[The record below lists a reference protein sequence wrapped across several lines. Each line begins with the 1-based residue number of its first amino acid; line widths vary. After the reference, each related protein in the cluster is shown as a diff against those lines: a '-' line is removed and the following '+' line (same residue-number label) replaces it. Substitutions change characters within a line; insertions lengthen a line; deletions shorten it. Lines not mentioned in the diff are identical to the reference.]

1 MAVLWPPCAGASS
14 FGSKKQEAGL
24 HSLCGGTK
32 IANARGASYH
42 LATMDRELLIVS
54 TLCFFLAMVRTALSV
69 RARNYQSAG
78 FNFFAIALGFV
89 FQTAF
94 LSVRGHAI
102 GRCPLTNL
110 FEVFIFLAW
119 SVSLIYLLIGPAYRL
134 SLMGAFT
141 APLVFGLQ
149 IMALLAPIDR
159 PHPMASSPSPWLE
172 LHASVSLIAYG
183 AFALAC
189 VAGLMYLGQERQLK
203 RRQIN
208 SMFYHFPPLTDLFA
222 AITRLLWL
230 GFILLT
236 VGIVTGFFTGQ
247 PLPYVKIAWSLGV
260 WIFYAAILFARHLGT
275 TAPRLIA
282 TLCVVAFSAALT
294 LLWGITFLSPNH
306 SL

>member
-1 MAVLWPPCAGASS
+1 
-14 FGSKKQEAGL
+14 
-24 HSLCGGTK
+24 
-32 IANARGASYH
+32 
-42 LATMDRELLIVS
+42 MDRELLIIS
-54 TLCFFLAMVRTALSV
+54 TLCFFFAMVRTALSI
-69 RARNYQSAG
+69 RAGKYHSGG
-78 FNFFAIALGFV
+78 FNLFAVVVGFG
-89 FQTAF
+89 FQTGF
-94 LSVRGHAI
+94 LWMRGHAL

-110 FEVFIFLAW
+110 FEIFIFLAW
-119 SVSLIYLLIGPAYRL
+119 SVSLIYLVVGPAYRL

-149 IMALLAPIDR
+149 TMALLAPIDR
-159 PHPMASSPSPWLE
+159 PRPLPAMLSPWLE
-172 LHASVSLIAYG
+172 LHASISLVAYG

-203 RRQIN
+203 RRQLG

-236 VGIVTGFFTGQ
+236 IGIVTGFFTGN

-260 WIFYAAILFARHLGT
+260 WIFYAAILLARHLGT
-275 TAPRLIA
+275 TAPRFIA
-282 TLCVVAFSAALT
+282 ALCVVAFSAALT
-294 LLWGITFLSPNH
+294 LLWGITFLSQYH

>member
-1 MAVLWPPCAGASS
+1 
-14 FGSKKQEAGL
+14 
-24 HSLCGGTK
+24 
-32 IANARGASYH
+32 
-42 LATMDRELLIVS
+42 MDRELLIVS
-54 TLCFFLAMVRTALSV
+54 TLCFFLAMVRTTLSV

-119 SVSLIYLLIGPAYRL
+119 AVSLIYLLIGPAYRL

-159 PHPMASSPSPWLE
+159 PHPTAPSPSPWLE

-236 VGIVTGFFTGQ
+236 VGIVTGFLTGQ

-294 LLWGITFLSPNH
+294 LLWGITFLSQNH